1 MEKVNLFNILI
12 DNVRMAEALNLIK
25 YSIDK
30 KEKRKIYFVNADCF
44 NKIFKD
50 SSYYSVLKRGHYVFG
65 DGSGVRLG
73 GKITNQKIID
83 NVNGTD
89 MLPLLAKMC
98 EENRYSLFLLGA
110 KEGVAKKASE
120 NLVNDNHDLIIA
132 GTYQG
137 FFDKKKES
145 SKIIEIINGAKADVL
160 LVAFG
165 APYQERWID
174 EFYDALNVPVMIGV
188 GGLFDFFSGS
198 IPRAPR
204 WMRVLGIEWIFR
216 LMQEPKRMWRRYI
229 IGNPQFVFRVLK
241 WKMTGEGDIYN
252 D

>member
-1 MEKVNLFNILI
+1 MDKVNLFNIMI
-12 DNVRMAEALNLIK
+12 DNVAMADALNLIK
-25 YSIDK
+25 NSIHK

-50 SSYYSVLKRGHYVFG
+50 RNYYSILKRGHYIFG
-65 DGSGVRLG
+65 DGSGAKLG
-73 GKITNQKIID
+73 GKLTNQRIID

-98 EENRYSLFLLGA
+98 AENRYSLFLLGA

-120 NLVNDNHDLIIA
+120 NLVNDNPDLKIA
-132 GTYQG
+132 GTHHG
-137 FFDKKKES
+137 FFDKKSES
-145 SKIIEIINGAKADVL
+145 SKIVEIINGVKADVL

-165 APYQERWID
+165 APYQEMWID
-174 EFYDALNVPVMIGV
+174 EFCDALNVTVMIGV

-204 WMRVLGIEWIFR
+204 WMRVSGIEWIYR
-216 LMQEPKRMWRRYI
+216 LMQEPKRMWKRYI

-241 WKMTGEGDIYN
+241 WKMTGKGDIYN